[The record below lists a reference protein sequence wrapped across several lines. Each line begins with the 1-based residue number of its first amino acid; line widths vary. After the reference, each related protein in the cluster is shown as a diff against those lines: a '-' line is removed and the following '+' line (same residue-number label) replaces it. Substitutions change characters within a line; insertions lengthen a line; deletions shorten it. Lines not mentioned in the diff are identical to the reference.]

1 MQTAEALLEIIHE
14 RGKSAV
20 TATTESITDFRSGR
34 LCGMRHWRAT
44 CGESRMRRSVGG
56 RRKRVRVRGNLAGG
70 LPCGASKS
78 AARTMECLEGAGE
91 YWRRGVAGS

>member
-70 LPCGASKS
+70 LPCGASK
-78 AARTMECLEGAGE
+78 
-91 YWRRGVAGS
+91 

>member
-44 CGESRMRRSVGG
+44 CGESRIRRSVGG

-70 LPCGASKS
+70 LPCGSSKPT
-78 AARTMECLEGAGE
+78 AEV
-91 YWRRGVAGS
+91 WKIRRLRR